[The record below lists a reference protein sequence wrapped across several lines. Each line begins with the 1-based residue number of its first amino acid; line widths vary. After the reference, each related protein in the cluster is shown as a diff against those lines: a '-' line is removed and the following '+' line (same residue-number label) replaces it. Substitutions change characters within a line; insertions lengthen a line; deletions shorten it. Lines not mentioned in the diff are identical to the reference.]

1 MNAAHSHTSQPPR
14 ESRMKTV
21 IFFLLMA
28 VFFISIHQYFFNLGW
43 HSYQYAYLSQSF
55 MQGELAFSDEYAELV
70 GGWDMTYYDGKY
82 YWPLGPLPSVILM
95 PVVGAI
101 EDTSFPLRASHSIT
115 SIFFAMI
122 AAFAS
127 YKIARKVGYSQNDSI
142 FWTIA
147 FCIGSTFVGVATF
160 DSSWYLA
167 HTIGVTFVLLA
178 LLEYLGKRRP
188 WLIGILMGLVLA
200 TRITAGFGIIFFG
213 LAYLFGEGTPMQKA
227 KKIGLLLLPFM
238 VAGLLLA
245 SYNLARYDSL
255 TFTGYETQHLPDD
268 GVIDNRAHKG
278 LFSLEHIPRNIYFEF
293 LNIPTIRE
301 IVTSTGEELTLF
313 VYDPRGMSLFVTTP
327 WLLAAFFL
335 AYRKAIQWQ
344 LLATSGFIAGVLLL
358 WHSSGC
364 VQFGSRFLLD
374 FLPFV
379 ILAFMMA
386 YYDAHKRMS
395 KKLKAVIILAVL
407 VNTYLLFTSVL
418 YSLTNTICS
427 E

>member
-1 MNAAHSHTSQPPR
+1 MTADHSQTPPQG
-14 ESRMKTV
+14 SIVKTV
-21 IFFLLMA
+21 IFFLLMG

-55 MQGELAFSDEYAELV
+55 MQGDLAFSDEYAEQV
-70 GGWDMTYYDGKY
+70 GGWDMSYYNGKY
-82 YWPLGPLPSVILM
+82 YWPLGPLPSVLLM
-95 PVVGAI
+95 PTVAAL
-101 EDTSFPLRASHSIT
+101 EDTALPLRASHSIM
-115 SIFFAMI
+115 SIIFAMI

-127 YKIARKVGYSQNDSI
+127 YRIARKIGYSQNDSI

-167 HTIGVTFVLLA
+167 HTIGVAFVLLA

-200 TRITAGFGIIFFG
+200 TRVTAGFGILFFG
-213 LAYLFGEGTPMQKA
+213 LAYLFGKGTLLQKA
-227 KKIGLLLLPFM
+227 KKLALLSAPFL
-238 VAGLLLA
+238 VAAMLLA
-245 SYNLARYDSL
+245 WYNVARYDSL

-268 GVIDNRAHKG
+268 GVIDNRADKG
-278 LFSLEHIPRNIYFEF
+278 LFSLDHIPRNIYFEF
-293 LNIPTIRE
+293 LNVPVVRE
-301 IVTSTGEELTLF
+301 IITSSGEELTLF
-313 VYDPRGMSLFVTTP
+313 VYDPRGMSLFITTP

-344 LLATSGFIAGVLLL
+344 LLATSGSILGVLLL

-374 FLPFV
+374 FLPFA

-407 VNTYLLFTSVL
+407 MNTYLLFTSVL